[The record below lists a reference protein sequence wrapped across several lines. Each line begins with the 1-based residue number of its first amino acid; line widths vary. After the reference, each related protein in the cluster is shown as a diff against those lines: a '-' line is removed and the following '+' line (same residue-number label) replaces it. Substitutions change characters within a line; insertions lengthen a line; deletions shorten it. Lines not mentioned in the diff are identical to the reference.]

1 MNIDLYSDRAKQTVQ
16 SAQSL
21 ALSRRHQ
28 QLAPEHL
35 LKVLLE
41 EKDGLARQ
49 LIQSAG
55 GRPDA
60 ALTEAETLL
69 SKTPQVEGGNG
80 QLYLKPES
88 ARVFAKA
95 EEDAKSAGDAFVTT
109 ERLLAAIAKEGAAA
123 ADALKKAGVTPAGL
137 ESAAQAVRKGRSA
150 DSASA
155 EEGYDAMKRYARDLT
170 QAARDE
176 KLDPVIGRDEEIRRT
191 IQVL

>member
-1 MNIDLYSDRAKQTVQ
+1 MNIDLYSDRAKQAVQ

-60 ALTEAETLL
+60 AMTETEALL
-69 SKTPQVEGGNG
+69 AKIPKVEGGNG
-80 QLYLKPES
+80 QLFLKPES
-88 ARVFAKA
+88 ARVFSKAEDDAKA
-95 EEDAKSAGDAFVTT
+95 AGDSFVTT
-109 ERLLAAIAKEGAAA
+109 ERLLAAVAKEGGPA
-123 ADALKKAGVTPAGL
+123 ADALKKAGVTAAAL
-137 ESAAQAVRKGRSA
+137 DTAAQAVRLPWPRRRA
-150 DSASA
+150 
-155 EEGYDAMKRYARDLT
+155 
-170 QAARDE
+170 AARW
-176 KLDPVIGRDEEIRRT
+176 
-191 IQVL
+191 